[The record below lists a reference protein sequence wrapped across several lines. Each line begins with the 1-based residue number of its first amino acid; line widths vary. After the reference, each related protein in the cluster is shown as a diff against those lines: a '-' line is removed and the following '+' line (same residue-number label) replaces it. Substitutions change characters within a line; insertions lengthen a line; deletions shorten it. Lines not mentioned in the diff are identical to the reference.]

1 MKFLRHG
8 RAPHDAAPFEHRHF
22 ETGRRQIR
30 RTDEPVVTAAD
41 HHDIPRRRINHDSS
55 LPWAGAFLA
64 QRRFGAASVLPARG
78 AAERRVNAPWHS
90 ALTQS
95 SHSAIAS
102 RGLNRVGL
110 RLNSTQNPSSS
121 ADSAIAAGRGRNGGA
136 APESTSWPNR
146 DSRTARYLP

>member
-22 ETGRRQIR
+22 EAGRRQIR
-30 RTDEPVVTAAD
+30 RTDEPVVAAAD
-41 HHDIPRRRINHDSS
+41 HPDIPRGRINHDSS
-55 LPWAGAFLA
+55 LPWSGTFLA
-64 QRRFGAASVLPARG
+64 QRRFGAASALLARG
-78 AAERRVNAPWHS
+78 AAKSRGKPPSHS

-102 RGLNRVGL
+102 RGLETVGL

-136 APESTSWPNR
+136 APESTSWPSS